1 MIGASYHHNPFVSPD
16 ILRAREIMARPD
28 LHGEE
33 DLLNACFTAR
43 RSPDWAD
50 AERAEQLLKAI
61 RIEADE
67 REAERETQMQ
77 FWDTVIGGCGAGALA
92 FLGVWAVCLLI
103 RAGGTF
109 VTGM

>member
-1 MIGASYHHNPFVSPD
+1 MIGASYHQNPFISPAV
-16 ILRAREIMARPD
+16 LRAREIMARPD

-43 RSPDWAD
+43 QSPDWTD
-50 AERAEQLLKAI
+50 AERAEQLLQAI
-61 RIEADE
+61 RVEAAA
-67 REAERETQMQ
+67 REEAHEAQIQ
-77 FWDTVIGGCGAGALA
+77 FWDTVIYGCGAGAVS

-109 VTGM
+109 MWGL